1 MTYDVKNY
9 TMQDGDVTHI
19 GGSLIFDAGGKL
31 FDGATDV
38 TAILSG
44 AVTEQTAEADLVV
57 VTTITGTD
65 TVNAANT
72 LAELRAIEG
81 KINAILAKLRLANI
95 IA

>member
-19 GGSLIFDAGGKL
+19 GGSLIFDTGGKL
-31 FDGATDV
+31 FNGVTDV
-38 TAILSG
+38 TAIL
-44 AVTEQTAEADLVV
+44 AVAEQTAEADLVV